1 MNGLSKLVSRRRYE
15 ALAVAVAVVLGS
27 LHLYV
32 DTEAVAEVMGSGSGK
47 KALAELIHFLEGR
60 ATDLQFQLRGATR
73 PNPELLVAVVD
84 EKSVQKY
91 GVWPWSR
98 SLVAKALVNLHR
110 AEVGAVGMDMAFT
123 EEVRPQGIS
132 SQALVQRLDEALR
145 QNPKAQVELA
155 GYRQYLASLEGEDP
169 DQALEAALAGSP
181 EVVMGLIA
189 YQDGPDAEKLRTM
202 EAGYAAVLKPRAL
215 WKFPSENGVSVF
227 EPDFAR
233 NLGWRIRSLQT
244 PIERFARHSKWMGHF
259 NAYPDPDGVIRR
271 LALFAQVQS
280 VQGLIPA
287 LSLQTAALKL
297 GATLEPAYN
306 NLTGN
311 LDGARLRVEG
321 RPPVLVPMLLSEP
334 YALIDH
340 VGPPEAFRSV
350 SLSDVVDGAFDPADV
365 KGKAV
370 VMGVSLIGY
379 GLDQRVTPFSEAYP
393 GTYIHASMVSNVLDG
408 RFLRRPAELRIVELL
423 VMLGAALLLARA
435 LPRARFQ
442 WKLALVAG
450 LLAAYLA
457 IDQYLFVGPKLVLA
471 TVMPLTSIFATSFGV
486 IFLGYLSTDR
496 EKLMLRNAFQHY
508 LNASVMEQMLQ
519 NPDRLKLG
527 GEKKEMTVLF
537 SDIRGFTTL
546 SERMAPEALVKFIN
560 TYLTPM
566 TRIVFEQGGTLDK
579 YIGDALMAF
588 WGAPLDQADHA
599 VRACRAAVLFLD
611 KLKELKALW
620 RDQNLP
626 EFDIG
631 VGINS
636 GPMIVGNMGSDIRFD
651 YTVMGDSVNLASR
664 LEGTNKEYE
673 TRILISEATHALA
686 KDQVV
691 ARRLGAVRVKGKRK
705 PVRIYELRG
714 LGKAEGAEAEAIA
727 AFEAAVDAFSEKKWD
742 EAEKGLKRV
751 LELWP
756 DDPPSR
762 RYLEEIQQY
771 RTQPPP
777 AHWDG
782 IYTATTK

>member
-1 MNGLSKLVSRRRYE
+1 MNGLRKLLSRRRYE
-15 ALAVAVAVVLGS
+15 ALALAVALLLGA
-27 LHLYV
+27 LHVYV
-32 DTEAVAEVMGSGSGK
+32 DTEAVAEARGSGSGT

-73 PNPELLVAVVD
+73 PHPDVVVAVVD
-84 EKSVQKY
+84 EKSVLKY

-98 SLVAKALVNLHR
+98 SLVARALLNLHR
-110 AEVGAVGMDMAFT
+110 AEVGSVGMDMAFT
-123 EEVRPQGIS
+123 EEVHPQGPTA
-132 SQALVQRLDEALR
+132 QDLLQRLDEATR
-145 QNPKAQVELA
+145 QSPEAQVALA
-155 GYRQYLASLEGEDP
+155 GYRQHIARLQAEDP
-169 DQALEAALAGSP
+169 DQVLEEAVAACP

-189 YQDGPDAEKLRTM
+189 YQDSPDAEKLAPL
-202 EAGYAAVLKPRAL
+202 EAGYAAALKPHAL
-215 WKFPSENGVSVF
+215 WRFPSENGVSVF
-227 EPDFAR
+227 EPGFEQ
-233 NLGWRIRSLQT
+233 NLGWRVRSLQT
-244 PIERFARHSKWMGHF
+244 PIERFARRARRMGHF
-259 NAYPDPDGVIRR
+259 NAFPDPDGVIRR

-287 LSLQTAALKL
+287 LSLQTAAVQM

-306 NLTGN
+306 NLTGK

-321 RPPVLVPMLLSEP
+321 RPPVLVPMLRSEP

-340 VGPPEAFRSV
+340 VGPPGAFHSV
-350 SLSDVVDGAFDPADV
+350 SLADVVDGTFDPADL

-379 GLDQRVTPFSEAYP
+379 GMDQRVTPFSEAYP
-393 GTYIHASMVSNVLDG
+393 GTYIHASMVSNILAG
-408 RFLRRPAELRIVELL
+408 QFLRRPVELRMVELL
-423 VMLGAALLLARA
+423 VMLGMAFLLARA
-435 LPRARFQ
+435 LPRVRFQ

-450 LLAAYLA
+450 LLATYFAV
-457 IDQYLFVGPKLVLA
+457 DQLLFVGPKLLLA
-471 TVMPLTSIFATSFGV
+471 TVMPLSSIFLTSFGV

-496 EKLMLRNAFQHY
+496 EKLALRHAFQHY

-546 SERMAPEALVKFIN
+546 SERMAPEALVNFMN
-560 TYLTPM
+560 GYLTPM
-566 TRIVFEQGGTLDK
+566 TRIVFEEGGTLDK

-588 WGAPLDQADHA
+588 WGAPVDQPDHA
-599 VRACRAAVLFLD
+599 VRACRASVRFLE

-620 RDQNLP
+620 RDQHLP

-673 TRILISEATHALA
+673 TRILISEDTYALA
-686 KDQVV
+686 KDHVV

-714 LGKAEGAEAEAIA
+714 LGQAQGADLEAIS
-727 AFEAAVDAFSEKKWD
+727 AFEAAVDAFAERRWD
-742 EAEKGLKRV
+742 EAERGFRRV
-751 LELWP
+751 LELWA

-762 RYLEEIQQY
+762 RYLEEIQQF

-777 AHWDG
+777 EQWDG
-782 IYTATTK
+782 VYTATTK